1 MCSTICPTYRTI
13 ASSSIDVIELGA
25 FSGLPKLKKLYVDA
39 YCAGSEAD
47 AGIIKLESDATE
59 SFTIFFV
66 F

>member
-13 ASSSIDVIELGA
+13 ARSSIDVIERGA
-25 FSGLPKLKKLYVDA
+25 FSGLPNLETLYVDA

-47 AGIIKLESDATE
+47 AGIIKLDATK